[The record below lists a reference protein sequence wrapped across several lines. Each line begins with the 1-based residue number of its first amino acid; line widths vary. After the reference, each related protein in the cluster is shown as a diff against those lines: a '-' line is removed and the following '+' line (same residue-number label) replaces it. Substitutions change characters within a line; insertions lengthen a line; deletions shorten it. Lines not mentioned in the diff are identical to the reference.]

1 MKNII
6 KISILA
12 LTTFATSAFAQEATF
27 PLTVQLNGL
36 ESEDGMIMACVSRQ
50 ENYDKFGCDYRAAV
64 KVEDLKNN
72 QFTIENIAK
81 GKYAIRIFHD
91 LNGNMKLD
99 TNAMGIPKE
108 PWAASN
114 NAKGNFG
121 PPKFD
126 DAAIDVNGATVT
138 KITIE

>member
-1 MKNII
+1 MKNLV
-6 KISILA
+6 KVSVLA
-12 LTTFATSAFAQEATF
+12 LTILATNAYAQEQTF
-27 PLTVQLNGL
+27 PLTIQLNGL
-36 ESEDGMIMACVSRQ
+36 ETEEGMILACISTQ
-50 ENYDKFGCDYRAAV
+50 ENYDKFVCNYNAAV
-64 KVEDLKNN
+64 KVEDLKDNK
-72 QFTIENIAK
+72 FIIENVAI
-81 GKYAIRIFHD
+81 GKYGIKIFHD

-121 PPKFD
+121 PPKFI
-126 DAAIDVNGATVT
+126 DAAIDVNGATTT

>member
-1 MKNII
+1 MKNTI
-6 KISILA
+6 KILA
-12 LTTFATSAFAQEATF
+12 LAFTTLAASAFAQDATF
-27 PLTVQLNGL
+27 PLTIQLNGL
-36 ESEDGMIMACVSRQ
+36 ESEEGMILACVSTH

-64 KVEDLKNN
+64 KVEDLKDN
-72 QFTIENIAK
+72 QFTIENVAK

-126 DAAIDVNGATVT
+126 DAAIDVNGATTT
-138 KITIE
+138 KIIIE